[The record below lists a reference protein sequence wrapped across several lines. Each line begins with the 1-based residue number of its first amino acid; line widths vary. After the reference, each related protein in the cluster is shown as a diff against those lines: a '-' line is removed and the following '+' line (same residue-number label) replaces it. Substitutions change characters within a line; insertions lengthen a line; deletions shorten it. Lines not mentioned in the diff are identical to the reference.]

1 MRIPIIA
8 GNWKMYTTA
17 AEARALCVDIRDRAN
32 DIDAVEKVVC
42 PPFLHLPVV
51 KEALT
56 GSNILI
62 GAQNVH
68 WEEQG
73 AFTGEISAAMLL
85 PFCTY
90 AIIGHS
96 ERRAL
101 FGETDETVN
110 RRVRRALASGLRP
123 IMCVGETLEERDG
136 DRMEDVL
143 ARQVREGLREI
154 EVPESFVIAYEPVWA
169 IGTGRAATAQQADEA
184 IGFLR
189 GQVAKLAGVERAE
202 RVRIQYGGSVNAANA
217 AELLAMPQIDGALV
231 GGASLKGA
239 DFAAII
245 SAAAETARG

>member
-1 MRIPIIA
+1 
-8 GNWKMYTTA
+8 MYTSA
-17 AEARALCVDIRDRAN
+17 AEARALCVDIRAR
-32 DIDAVEKVVC
+32 VEGIAGVETVVC
-42 PPFLHLPVV
+42 PPFVHLALAQ
-51 KEALT
+51 EALA
-56 GSNILI
+56 GSGILI
-62 GAQNVH
+62 GAQDVH

-123 IMCVGETLEERDG
+123 ILCVGETLEERDG
-136 DRMEDVL
+136 DRTEEVL

-154 EVPESFVIAYEPVWA
+154 DMPESFVIAYEPVWA
-169 IGTGRAATAQQADEA
+169 IGTGRAATAQQADDA
-184 IGFLR
+184 IGFIR
-189 GQVAKLAGVERAE
+189 GQVAMLAGAARAARAE
-202 RVRIQYGGSVNAANA
+202 AVRIQYGGSVNAANA
-217 AELLAMPQIDGALV
+217 AELLGMPQIDGALV

-245 SAAAETARG
+245 AAAAEMR

>member
-1 MRIPIIA
+1 
-8 GNWKMYTTA
+8 MYTSA
-17 AEARALCVDIRDRAN
+17 AEARALCVDIRAR
-32 DIDAVEKVVC
+32 VEGIAGVETVVC
-42 PPFLHLPVV
+42 PPFVHLAPTQ
-51 KEALT
+51 EALA
-56 GSNILI
+56 GSGILI

-101 FGETDETVN
+101 FGETDETVK
-110 RRVRRALASGLRP
+110 RRVRRALGSGLRP

-136 DRMEDVL
+136 GRTEDVL
-143 ARQVREGLREI
+143 ARQVREGLHEI
-154 EVPESFVIAYEPVWA
+154 DVPESLVIAYEPVWA

-184 IGFLR
+184 IGFIR
-189 GQVAKLAGVERAE
+189 GQVATLAGAARAE
-202 RVRIQYGGSVNAANA
+202 AVRIQYGGSVNAANA
-217 AELLAMPQIDGALV
+217 AELLGMPQIDGALV

-245 SAAAETARG
+245 SAAAETR